1 MRNAV
6 HISFLPTKNFTTI
19 LWGTVFV
26 LLIINLGIAFSIY
39 QQKEKNIELIQE
51 TESISD
57 VLQQDAQRQKTESTL
72 QQNQSSTQPQSNFP
86 WTSVLQQQLA
96 YPDQNISLSLLAITW
111 NKHYELKLQG
121 RSRSLEQI
129 DRYMAW
135 LQTQSFGRVNLSE
148 VKHINDQA
156 WSYQFE
162 VAIQIS

>member
-1 MRNAV
+1 M
-6 HISFLPTKNFTTI
+6 
-19 LWGTVFV
+19 WGVVIV
-26 LLIINLGIAFSIY
+26 LLAINLGVAFFSD
-39 QQKEKNIELIQE
+39 QQNQKNIELIQE

-57 VLQQDAQRQKTESTL
+57 ALQQDAQRKKAESAL
-72 QQNQSSTQPQSNFP
+72 QQNQSSAQPQSNFP
-86 WTSVLQQQLA
+86 WTSVLQHQLA

-111 NKHYELKLQG
+111 NKQYELKLQG